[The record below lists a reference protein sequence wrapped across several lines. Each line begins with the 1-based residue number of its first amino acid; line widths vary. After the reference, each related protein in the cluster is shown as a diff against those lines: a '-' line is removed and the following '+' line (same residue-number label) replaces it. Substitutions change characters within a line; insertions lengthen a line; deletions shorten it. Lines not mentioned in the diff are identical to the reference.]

1 MTSEGRFLW
10 WSVGLSAINILTI
23 LLYPSLA
30 DVPEF
35 DEVFETMPEA
45 IARLFVGDVVSLTSP
60 EGYLNSQL
68 FIVALPIIFLIF
80 TIARGSGAIAGEE
93 ERGTLDLLLSL
104 PVRRS
109 QVVLEKFALRWL
121 PPRWPW
127 GLYRG

>member
-1 MTSEGRFLW
+1 MLNSVLLKTLRDQRRAFLW
-10 WSVGLSAINILTI
+10 WCVGLSAINILTI

-80 TIARGSGAIAGEE
+80 TIARG
-93 ERGTLDLLLSL
+93 ERRDS
-104 PVRRS
+104 R
-109 QVVLEKFALRWL
+109 
-121 PPRWPW
+121 
-127 GLYRG
+127 